1 MKAPTVLANPL
12 RPAILAAAR
21 SSRVKRAV
29 TGAPVTRKL
38 VDRFVA
44 GENRESALASVR
56 EILDSGRSVSIDF
69 LGEDTRD
76 AAGAQATV
84 DEYLALVADLGALPE
99 AADGSSGVRRLEVSM
114 KLSALGQALAGDG
127 RTIATDNA
135 RTICAAAEAAGVWV
149 TVDAE
154 DHTTTDST
162 LAIVREL
169 RNDYPWLGAVVQSY
183 LRRTEDDCRALAGPG
198 SRVRLCKGAYR
209 EPESEA
215 FQDRAAVDA
224 SYLRCLGILMD
235 GSGYPMV
242 ASHDPAVI
250 DAVAPLVGRTGR
262 AADAYE
268 HQMLFG
274 IRDVE
279 QRRLANEDK
288 QVRVYVPY
296 GSQWYAYFMRRLAER
311 PSNLRFFLRS
321 VVTRD

>member
-44 GENRESALASVR
+44 GENRGSALATVR

-99 AADGSSGVRRLEVSM
+99 AAEGTSGVRRLEVSM
-114 KLSALGQALAGDG
+114 KLSALGLALAGDG
-127 RTIATDNA
+127 RRIATDNA
-135 RTICAAAEAAGVWV
+135 RTICAAADAAGVWV

-209 EPESEA
+209 EPESVA

>member
-44 GENRESALASVR
+44 GESRESALASVR

-69 LGEDTRD
+69 LGEDTHD

-84 DEYLALVADLGALPE
+84 DEYLALVADLGALRE
-99 AADGSSGVRRLEVSM
+99 AVDRTSGVRRLEVSM

-127 RTIATDNA
+127 KRIATGNA

-169 RNDYPWLGAVVQSY
+169 RTDFPWLGAVLQSY

-198 SRVRLCKGAYR
+198 SRVRLCKGAYW
-209 EPESEA
+209 EPESVA
-215 FQDRAAVDA
+215 FKDRAAVDA
-224 SYLRCLGILMD
+224 SYLRCLTILVEGD
-235 GSGYPMV
+235 GYPMV

-279 QRRLANEDK
+279 QLRLANQDK

>member
-44 GENRESALASVR
+44 GESRESALASVR

-84 DEYLALVADLGALPE
+84 DEYLALVADLGALRE
-99 AADGSSGVRRLEVSM
+99 AADRTSGVRRLEVSM

-127 RTIATDNA
+127 TRIATGNA

-169 RNDYPWLGAVVQSY
+169 RTDFPWLGAVVQSY

-209 EPESEA
+209 EPESVA
-215 FQDRAAVDA
+215 FKDRAAVDA
-224 SYLRCLGILMD
+224 SYLRCLTILME
-235 GSGYPMV
+235 GGGYPMV

-279 QRRLANEDK
+279 QRRLANQDK

-321 VVTRD
+321 VVTKD

>member
-21 SSRVKRAV
+21 SSRVERAV

-38 VDRFVA
+38 VDRFIA
-44 GENRESALASVR
+44 GESREAVLSSVR

-84 DEYLALVADLGALPE
+84 DEYLALVADLGVLPE
-99 AADGSSGVRRLEVSM
+99 AAEGTSGVRRLEVSV

-183 LRRTEDDCRALAGPG
+183 LRRTEDDCRALAGQG

-209 EPESEA
+209 EPESVA

-224 SYLRCLGILMD
+224 SYQRCLGILMD

>member
-1 MKAPTVLANPL
+1 MKAPSALANPL

-21 SSRVKRAV
+21 SSSVKRAI
-29 TGAPVTRKL
+29 TRAPVTRKL

-44 GENRESALASVR
+44 GESREAAVECVR
-56 EILDSGRSVSIDF
+56 EILASGRSVSIDF

-76 AAGAQATV
+76 AAGAQAMM
-84 DEYLALVADLGALPE
+84 DEYLKLVADLGTLPE
-99 AADGSSGVRRLEVSM
+99 AAVGPGVRRLEVSL
-114 KLSALGQALAGDG
+114 KLSALGQALADDG
-127 RTIATDNA
+127 PRVAIENA
-135 RTICAAAEAAGVWV
+135 RTICAAAEVAGVWV

-162 LAIVREL
+162 LAIVRAL
-169 RNDYPWLGAVVQSY
+169 RCDFPWLGAVLQSY
-183 LRRTEDDCRALAGPG
+183 LRRTEDDCRDFAGPG
-198 SRVRLCKGAYR
+198 SRIRLCKGAYR
-209 EPESEA
+209 EPESVA
-215 FQDRAAVDA
+215 FQNRAAVDA
-224 SYLRCLGILMD
+224 SYLRCLDILMA

-250 DAVAPLVGRTGR
+250 AAVAPLVARTGR
-262 AADAYE
+262 AATGYE

-296 GSQWYAYFMRRLAER
+296 GHQWYPYFMRRLAER

>member
-44 GENRESALASVR
+44 GENRESALATVR

-99 AADGSSGVRRLEVSM
+99 AAEGTSGVRRLEVSM
-114 KLSALGQALAGDG
+114 KLSALGLALAGDG
-127 RTIATDNA
+127 RRIAIDNA

-169 RNDYPWLGAVVQSY
+169 RSGYPWLGAVVQSY
-183 LRRTEDDCRALAGPG
+183 LRRTEDDCLALAGPG

-209 EPESEA
+209 EPESVA

>member
-1 MKAPTVLANPL
+1 M
-12 RPAILAAAR
+12 
-21 SSRVKRAV
+21 
-29 TGAPVTRKL
+29 
-38 VDRFVA
+38 
-44 GENRESALASVR
+44 
-56 EILDSGRSVSIDF
+56 
-69 LGEDTRD
+69 
-76 AAGAQATV
+76 
-84 DEYLALVADLGALPE
+84 
-99 AADGSSGVRRLEVSM
+99 
-114 KLSALGQALAGDG
+114 
-127 RTIATDNA
+127 
-135 RTICAAAEAAGVWV
+135 WV

-169 RNDYPWLGAVVQSY
+169 RSDYPWLGAVVQSY

-209 EPESEA
+209 EPESVA

-288 QVRVYVPY
+288 QVRVYVRTEVSGTRTSCGGWPSVPRTC
-296 GSQWYAYFMRRLAER
+296 GSSCARWSPGTDRCSRGSVPARRAVVEFR
-311 PSNLRFFLRS
+311 GDDFWRGMDQRGPLRGRS
-321 VVTRD
+321 RTRDAARFDAHRRGPAHPSAAHRGGVVVADRGAVAAAVRRPRSPRRPRA

>member
-21 SSRVKRAV
+21 SSRVERAV

-38 VDRFVA
+38 VDRFIA
-44 GENRESALASVR
+44 GESREAVLSSVR

-76 AAGAQATV
+76 AAGAQATF
-84 DEYLALVADLGALPE
+84 DEYLALVADLGVLPE
-99 AADGSSGVRRLEVSM
+99 AAEGTSGVRRLEVSV

-183 LRRTEDDCRALAGPG
+183 LRRTEDDCRALAGQG

-209 EPESEA
+209 EPESVA

>member
-44 GENRESALASVR
+44 GENRESALAAVR

-183 LRRTEDDCRALAGPG
+183 LRRTEDDCRALAGQG

-209 EPESEA
+209 EPESVA

-224 SYLRCLGILMD
+224 SYQRCLGILMD

-296 GSQWYAYFMRRLAER
+296 GCQWYAYFMRRLAER

>member
-44 GENRESALASVR
+44 GESRESALASVR

-84 DEYLALVADLGALPE
+84 DEYLALVADLGALRE
-99 AADGSSGVRRLEVSM
+99 AADRTSGVRRLEVSM

-127 RTIATDNA
+127 TRIATGNA

-169 RNDYPWLGAVVQSY
+169 RTDFPWLGAVVQSY

-209 EPESEA
+209 EPESVA
-215 FQDRAAVDA
+215 FKDRAAVDA
-224 SYLRCLGILMD
+224 SYLRCLTILMD
-235 GSGYPMV
+235 GAGYPMV

-279 QRRLANEDK
+279 QLRLANQDK

>member
-44 GENRESALASVR
+44 GENRESALATVR

-84 DEYLALVADLGALPE
+84 DEYLALVADLGTLPE
-99 AADGSSGVRRLEVSM
+99 AAEGTSGVRRLEVSM
-114 KLSALGQALAGDG
+114 KLSALGLALAGDG
-127 RTIATDNA
+127 RRIATDNA

-169 RNDYPWLGAVVQSY
+169 RSDYPWLGAVVQSY

-209 EPESEA
+209 EPESVA